1 MRILVRDEHR
11 QISPG
16 KNVDFLRMSPP
27 HLRLQPLVVSDFA
40 LSCKLVRLHA
50 PDAVR
55 VPRRTDL
62 PPASFGFHLAV
73 NTLTIG

>member
-1 MRILVRDEHR
+1 MWVLVRDEHR

-16 KNVDFLRMSPP
+16 KSADFLRMSPP

-55 VPRRTDL
+55 VPQRTDL

-73 NTLTIG
+73 NTLAIG